1 MIKNQPF
8 RAYNSELSVPAVII
22 LLFVCSVEMVAGT
35 FHYFAY
41 GSNLLAK
48 RIHIQNP
55 TAVRKGY
62 GYLQDYGL
70 DFFHY
75 AARWR
80 GAPATIVE
88 QKGERVWGAIWEI
101 DNSNLADLDRQEG
114 VHNSV
119 YKPLTLPV
127 VLPTGGTLDCRVYQL
142 VNNPCPLGEA
152 EERPYERQPSKTYMN
167 IIING
172 AKETGL
178 PEEYVSWL
186 KSVQHNGNTGDPQL
200 SLELEKPIDD

>member
-1 MIKNQPF
+1 MNCKPSIKTILILGF
-8 RAYNSELSVPAVII
+8 LSACLIDVVMAT
-22 LLFVCSVEMVAGT
+22 GT
-35 FHYFAY
+35 FYYFAY

-55 TAVRKGY
+55 TAVRKGF
-62 GYLQDYGL
+62 GYLKDYSL

-88 QKGERVWGAIWEI
+88 QEGKKVWGAIWEI

-127 VLPTGGTLDCRVYQL
+127 VLPTGDTLDCRVYQL
-142 VNNPCPLGEA
+142 VRNPCCLAPDA
-152 EERPYERQPSKTYMN
+152 EDRPYERQPSKTYMN
-167 IIING
+167 IIVNG

-178 PEEYVSWL
+178 PDDYVSLL
-186 KSVQHNGNTGDPQL
+186 KRIKHNGNTGDPQL
-200 SLELEKPIDD
+200 SLELEKPIEDL

>member
-1 MIKNQPF
+1 MNCKPSNKTILILGF
-8 RAYNSELSVPAVII
+8 LSACLIDVVMAT
-22 LLFVCSVEMVAGT
+22 GT
-35 FHYFAY
+35 FYYFAY

-55 TAVRKGY
+55 TAVRKGF
-62 GYLQDYGL
+62 GYLKDYSL

-88 QKGERVWGAIWEI
+88 QEGKKVWGAIWEI

-127 VLPTGGTLDCRVYQL
+127 VLPTGDTLDCRVYQL
-142 VNNPCPLGEA
+142 VRNPCCLAPDA
-152 EERPYERQPSKTYMN
+152 EDRPYERQPSKTYMN
-167 IIING
+167 IIVNG

-178 PEEYVSWL
+178 PDDYVSLL
-186 KSVQHNGNTGDPQL
+186 KRIKHNGNTGDPQL
-200 SLELEKPIDD
+200 SLELEKPIEDL

>member
-1 MIKNQPF
+1 MQSYRTFGVFIVVGF
-8 RAYNSELSVPAVII
+8 LSASLAEMSAVT
-22 LLFVCSVEMVAGT
+22 GT
-35 FHYFAY
+35 FYYFAF

-62 GYLQDYGL
+62 GYLKDYSL

-88 QKGERVWGAIWEI
+88 QKGEEVWGAIWEI

-127 VLPTGGTLDCRVYQL
+127 VLPGGDTLECRVYQL
-142 VNNPCPLGEA
+142 VKNPCCLAPDA
-152 EERPYERQPSKTYMN
+152 DRPYERQPSKTYMN

-178 PEEYVSWL
+178 PEDYIALL
-186 KSVQHNGNTGDPQL
+186 KRIKHNGNTGDPQL
-200 SLELEKPIDD
+200 SMELEKPIEE